1 MRGLL
6 WALLLA
12 AGGADQERADGPPCL
27 FPGLQPGDRWAVCAA
42 RWFQSY
48 AAGVQ
53 APVVDYPTP
62 TAPIKAAMVGVRT
75 CLQKQ
80 VAHLVAAKDPAGEI
94 AADALL
100 GCQGTVDDLNAAQ
113 RAAGAADDVKSA
125 SGFTITETTYSRDDF
140 RPRVQHLVA
149 DALGE
154 HCWWPPKPAAK
165 ARVVEVLP

>member
-1 MRGLL
+1 MTPGVAKLSISAAVL
-6 WALLLA
+6 VSLALSGCHDA
-12 AGGADQERADGPPCL
+12 TCRRP
-27 FPGLQPGDRWAVCAA
+27 
-42 RWFQSY
+42 
-48 AAGVQ
+48 

-100 GCQGTVDDLNAAQ
+100 GCQGAVDDLNAAQ

-125 SGFTITETTYSRDDF
+125 SGFTITETTYTRDDF